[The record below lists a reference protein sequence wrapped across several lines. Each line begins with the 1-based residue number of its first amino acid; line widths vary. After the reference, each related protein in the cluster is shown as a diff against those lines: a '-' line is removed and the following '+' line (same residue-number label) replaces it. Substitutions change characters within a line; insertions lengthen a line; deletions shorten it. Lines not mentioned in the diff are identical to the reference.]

1 MINIAP
7 ARGLGPSRK
16 EMAAMD
22 LRIEVFLWK
31 VEQQEIQK
39 QELLRRQ
46 KKALK
51 DRNREFSLAKW
62 LVWQMHLDKI
72 RPKGCQDT

>member
-7 ARGLGPSRK
+7 AMGPEPSRD
-16 EMAAMD
+16 EMEAMD
-22 LRIEVFLWK
+22 LRIELLLWK

-39 QELLRRQ
+39 HELLRRQ

-62 LVWQMHLDKI
+62 LVWRIHLDKI
-72 RPKGCQDT
+72 RPPGGQDT